1 LLVLIKIEKGGE
13 GLLENHTS
21 KLKIGC
27 IPNNF
32 SFDKNVQ
39 GERCMLMHN
48 VTMTRKRK
56 ITNNSNN
63 GDFSGSLQ
71 ESCGIMEFLY
81 VLGKRLGRQS
91 KPCIIHGGNLQ
102 HAHSG
107 HSTTHLKIK
116 SYTNGK

>member
-21 KLKIGC
+21 KLKIGF

-48 VTMTRKRK
+48 ITMTRKRK
-56 ITNNSNN
+56 EQT
-63 GDFSGSLQ
+63 
-71 ESCGIMEFLY
+71 
-81 VLGKRLGRQS
+81 
-91 KPCIIHGGNLQ
+91 II
-102 HAHSG
+102 
-107 HSTTHLKIK
+107 
-116 SYTNGK
+116 